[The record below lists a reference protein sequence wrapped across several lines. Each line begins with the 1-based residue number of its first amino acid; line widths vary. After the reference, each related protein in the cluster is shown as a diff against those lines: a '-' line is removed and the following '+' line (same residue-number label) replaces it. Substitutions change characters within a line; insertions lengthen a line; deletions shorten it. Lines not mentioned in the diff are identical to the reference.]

1 MLHVVNVRRAKET
14 KSNMNPFLDRHRH
27 RHSLQPTR
35 NPLIDVALQQHG
47 YKFLIE
53 ADNHSHPPTDW
64 QTPKGWRGAR

>member
-27 RHSLQPTR
+27 SLQPTH
-35 NPLIDVALQQHG
+35 NPLIDVVLQQRV

-64 QTPKGWRGAR
+64 QTPRGGRGAC